1 MIDIL
6 KNWIATILCV
16 GIFFTFIQMVVP
28 NTKLKKYIY
37 SLIGVVTLIA
47 LMLPFANKISLN
59 SIEDATID
67 VLNNIGLTTSND
79 ASLKDGKNNIDNN
92 IKSEMTKKIKDDL
105 KSKLLDHG
113 IKSEMVSVILDD
125 KYTIQKINIKILKQN
140 NSNLNMNTIFGIIKE
155 NYGISNENVI
165 IEEV

>member
-16 GIFFTFIQMVVP
+16 GIFFTFVQMVVP

-37 SLIGVVTLIA
+37 SLIGVVTIIA
-47 LMLPFANKISLN
+47 LMLPFTNKISLN

-67 VLNNIGLTTSND
+67 VINDIDLTASNHANVNNR
-79 ASLKDGKNNIDNN
+79 KNNIDNS
-92 IKSEMTKKIKDDL
+92 IKDEMAKKIKDDL
-105 KSKLLDHG
+105 RLKLLDHG
-113 IKSEMVSVILDD
+113 IKSEMISVILDE

-140 NSNLNMNTIFGIIKE
+140 NSNLNMNIIFGIIKE
-155 NYGISNENVI
+155 NYGISNENVV